1 MNYAAVILVGIIVF
15 AVIWWYVSGRHFY
28 IGPRVKATI
37 NVSVGQQS
45 RKDALEGK
53 LLEEKD
59 R

>member
-45 RKDALEGK
+45 RKDALEEK
-53 LLEEKD
+53 LLE
-59 R
+59 